1 MKKSELRRLVAEYK
15 ENNLKFLKSNDIK
28 LKEKISEIEHR
39 YYHET
44 GRNLKSDLEEIT

>member
-28 LKEKISEIEHR
+28 LKEKLVKLNIDTIMKLVEI
-39 YYHET
+39 
-44 GRNLKSDLEEIT
+44 